1 MARQDEGLEMLA
13 QSANRLGEMSSNVR
27 TCLSKYQF
35 DSVVV
40 AFYNHLIPHSV
51 HNISSFNYSQI
62 TEELD
67 YQNNML
73 NEMEDDLDTATDNL
87 DMVTR
92 KTRELITKAGG
103 KQNFMIILSLIGVV
117 LFLLFLILYG

>member
-13 QSANRLGEMSSNVR
+13 QSANRLGEMSSN
-27 TCLSKYQF
+27 
-35 DSVVV
+35 
-40 AFYNHLIPHSV
+40 
-51 HNISSFNYSQI
+51 I